1 LRIWGGGLFSADNR
15 DSPEVNFPDDFK
27 GDYVVKGFI
36 YTNCPDIC
44 SLITQNLVKI
54 QKELNYPEDVQFV
67 AATFDPVR
75 DTPSKLKQ
83 YGKAFGV
90 DENFTF
96 LTGDSTGVFALMDS
110 ARVRS
115 RVSFTQ
121 QTESGKEFYFINN
134 SDKIMVLD
142 KQARVIFEYG
152 GSQPM
157 IPFLVVEELNKVR
170 RKKQFCSLFYRELQ
184 AGDSVAVHL
193 NFSMA
198 VSFQKASGSSLKF
211 LQLKKGCRVLRQP
224 QPLNASVY

>member
-1 LRIWGGGLFSADNR
+1 MKKLILLFIPLFIIACGNN
-15 DSPEVNFPDDFK
+15 PEVIEDMGDASFQLVNSDSAEVVFPDDFE
-27 GDYVVKGFI
+27 GDYVVMGFI

-96 LTGDSTGVFALMDS
+96 LTGDSTEVFALMDS

-115 RVSFTQ
+115 QVSFTQ
-121 QTESGKEFYFINN
+121 QTESGKELYFINH

-157 IPFLVVEELNKVR
+157 IPSLVVEDLNKVR
-170 RKKQFCSLFYRELQ
+170 
-184 AGDSVAVHL
+184 
-193 NFSMA
+193 
-198 VSFQKASGSSLKF
+198 
-211 LQLKKGCRVLRQP
+211 
-224 QPLNASVY
+224 

>member
-1 LRIWGGGLFSADNR
+1 MIMKKLIILLLPILLFACGNN
-15 DSPEVNFPDDFK
+15 PEVIEDMGDASFELLNQDSTRVTFPDDFS
-27 GDYVVKGFI
+27 GEYIVMGFI

-54 QKELNYPEDVQFV
+54 QKEMNYPADVQFV
-67 AATFDPVR
+67 AASFDPVR
-75 DTPSKLKQ
+75 DTPSKLKK

-96 LTGDSTGVFALMDS
+96 LTGDSTEVFALMDS

-115 RVSFTQ
+115 QVSFTQ
-121 QTESGKEFYFINN
+121 ETEDGKEMYFINH

-157 IPFLVVEELNKVR
+157 IPSLVVEDLNKVR
-170 RKKQFCSLFYRELQ
+170 
-184 AGDSVAVHL
+184 
-193 NFSMA
+193 
-198 VSFQKASGSSLKF
+198 
-211 LQLKKGCRVLRQP
+211 
-224 QPLNASVY
+224 